1 MRNIFF
7 AALAL
12 CCLCGPAAAQRP
24 QLKSGDAEDDST
36 DVFFRHLQLS
46 EVVVTGVTGQTKQKH
61 ASAPITLVNARDMRT
76 APALNPVDM
85 VAHLPGMAQVTTGN
99 GISKPIIRGLGYNRV
114 VVMNDGVR
122 QEGQQWGDEHGLE
135 VDGHSI
141 YSAEVMKGPA
151 SLMYGSD
158 AMAGVLILHDAPLPA
173 EGEMRGEAAAEYQTN
188 SGLYGYTLNL
198 ASNKSGFVWDAR
210 YSERAAHAYKN
221 RYDGYV
227 PGSQFHER
235 NGRLKLG
242 LSKGWGHSH
251 LIGSLYH
258 QRPGIVEGERDPLS
272 GELECDGNVKTY
284 GRALPFQQVNHYKA
298 VWDNSLN
305 LPKGWLKA
313 IVGYQQN
320 RRQEFEEATD
330 ECELDFKL
338 HTLTY
343 DIRYLTQEFS
353 GFKLSAGAGGMFQQ
367 SLNLGEEMLIPEYKL
382 FDIGLFATG
391 SKTWDNVSLNAGLRY
406 DHRHLDFHQR
416 NFQTVT
422 GSMGAVWNISPQW
435 NLRLNAARGYRAPNM
450 SELGSDGVHEGTLR
464 YEVGNAGLKAE
475 HSMQADL
482 GADFTSRYFSFQV
495 ALFANRIDNYIFA
508 AR

>member
-1 MRNIFF
+1 
-7 AALAL
+7 
-12 CCLCGPAAAQRP
+12 
-24 QLKSGDAEDDST
+24 
-36 DVFFRHLQLS
+36 
-46 EVVVTGVTGQTKQKH
+46 
-61 ASAPITLVNARDMRT
+61 
-76 APALNPVDM
+76 
-85 VAHLPGMAQVTTGN
+85 
-99 GISKPIIRGLGYNRV
+99 
-114 VVMNDGVR
+114 
-122 QEGQQWGDEHGLE
+122 
-135 VDGHSI
+135 
-141 YSAEVMKGPA
+141 
-151 SLMYGSD
+151 
-158 AMAGVLILHDAPLPA
+158 
-173 EGEMRGEAAAEYQTN
+173 
-188 SGLYGYTLNL
+188 
-198 ASNKSGFVWDAR
+198 
-210 YSERAAHAYKN
+210 
-221 RYDGYV
+221 
-227 PGSQFHER
+227 
-235 NGRLKLG
+235 
-242 LSKGWGHSH
+242 
-251 LIGSLYH
+251 
-258 QRPGIVEGERDPLS
+258 IVEGERDPLS

-382 FDIGLFATG
+382 FDLGLFATG
-391 SKTWDNVSLNAGLRY
+391 SKTWQDVTLNAGLRY
-406 DHRHLDFHQR
+406 DHRHLDFHHR
-416 NFQTVT
+416 NFQTLT

-435 NLRLNAARGYRAPNM
+435 NLRLNVARGYRAPNM
-450 SELGSDGVHEGTLR
+450 SELGSDGVHEGTIR

-508 AR
+508 ARQAAIVRPDGLSTYRYTQGDARLLGFEAGIDFHPIHSIHFENTFAYVDARRPGQPLATRYLPLTPAPRWTSELKYEISHGAHTFSNAYVSVGAETNLRQNHYYRADDTETLTRAYTLFNISAGTDLNVRGHKWAELHLVCDNLFDCAYQSHLSRLKYADVNAVTGRRGVYNMGRNVVIKVVVPIDVVRGS